1 MSNGDINPFT
11 RRQVENEGR
20 VYFLFGTTGTGKTTL
35 IKKYL
40 KALSRQKTF
49 AFDIDNEYTDLTGK
63 RFDRKKAKLEDQ
75 AAEFKS
81 KVSELW
87 EHNFVF
93 SEAGIFF
100 THHEGY
106 DMEMRE
112 ILKSARRRGNHVFF
126 DFHSLSEIPIAML
139 KFCNYLIMKKTVM
152 ETLPQIKKFSAY
164 PEIIQNYREV
174 MKDKNIFATKIIEPR
189 KLIINF

>member
-112 ILKSARRRGNHVFF
+112 LLKSARRRGNNVFF
-126 DFHSLSEIPIAML
+126 DFHSLSEIPIGML
-139 KFCNYLIMKKTVM
+139 KFCNYLVMKKTVM
-152 ETLPQIKKFSAY
+152 ETLPQVKKFAAY
-164 PEIIQNYREV
+164 PEIIEKYKAVMRHPDIYYTEV
-174 MKDKNIFATKIIEPR
+174 IEPR